1 MAKGPE
7 DIRDVA
13 RKRIKSKKDFTSY
26 LFVWL
31 FVSIL
36 ITAIWFFTSP
46 DSYFWPGWAIGGMAV
61 AVPFIWW
68 DAYGTKQSITD
79 ADIDAELKKM
89 GEKP

>member
-1 MAKGPE
+1 MSKEPA
-7 DIRDVA
+7 DIREVA
-13 RKRIKSKKDFTSY
+13 RKRIKSKKDFTRY

-36 ITAIWFFTSP
+36 VTAIWFFTSP
-46 DSYFWPGWAIGGMAV
+46 IGGMAV